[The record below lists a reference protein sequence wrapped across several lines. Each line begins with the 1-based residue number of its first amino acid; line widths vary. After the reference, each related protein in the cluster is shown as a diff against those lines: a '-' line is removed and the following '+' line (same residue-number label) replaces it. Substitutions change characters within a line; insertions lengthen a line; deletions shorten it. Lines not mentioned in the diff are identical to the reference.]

1 MNFLPLLAPGGAG
14 GAGGAGSNPVSMI
27 LILVLMFGVMYF
39 VMIRP
44 QKKKQKE
51 EEAMRD
57 NVQIGDEITTI
68 GGIMGKVVSV
78 KDDCLVIETGADRNK
93 MRVTRWAVSTN
104 NTAAQKAEEEREAV
118 KQAQEAEK
126 QAKIDEQ
133 GRHSTRKKSKKNR
146 DSEE

>member
-1 MNFLPLLAPGGAG
+1 MNFLPLLAGAG
-14 GAGGAGSNPVSMI
+14 GTAAAGGSTNPVSMI
-27 LILVLMFGVMYF
+27 LILALMFGVMYF

-57 NVQIGDEITTI
+57 NVQIGDDITTI

-78 KDDCLVIETGADRNK
+78 KEDCLVIETGADRNK
-93 MRVTRWAVSTN
+93 MRIARWAVSTN
-104 NTAAQKAEEEREAV
+104 NTAAEKAEAEREAV

-133 GRHSTRKKSKKNR
+133 GKNSTRKKSKKNK
-146 DSEE
+146 DADE